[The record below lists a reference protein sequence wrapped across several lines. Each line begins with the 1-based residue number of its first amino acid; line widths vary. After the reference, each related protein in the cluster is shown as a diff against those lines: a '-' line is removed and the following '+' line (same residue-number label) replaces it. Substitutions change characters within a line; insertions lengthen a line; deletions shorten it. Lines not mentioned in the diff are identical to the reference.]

1 MFFCYF
7 QPVLE
12 PCGQT
17 AEKNTQ
23 SAPKWSYFRPFPRG
37 KKGSGKKSQTDSQ
50 KSQNGAQFDLMF
62 AHGKGNGCSFCYI
75 SFSPALS
82 ALYLLT
88 NPLTG
93 CSSTLGH
100 PKD

>member
-23 SAPKWSYFRPFPRG
+23 SAPKWSYFRIFGPFPEAKKGRG
-37 KKGSGKKSQTDSQ
+37 KNLKQILKSPETGHS
-50 KSQNGAQFDLMF
+50 
-62 AHGKGNGCSFCYI
+62 
-75 SFSPALS
+75 
-82 ALYLLT
+82 LT
-88 NPLTG
+88 LCLRMEKVMVAPFVIFLFHQL
-93 CSSTLGH
+93 CLRFIF
-100 PKD
+100 